1 MDEEGTTTK
10 TGKIVRTA
18 PGGTN
23 TEVGSMNDKVV
34 FGYLRDEDDD
44 KIYLFWN
51 LKELRN
57 VRVPHKY
64 YYKLE
69 PVKISDKSKSKSDT
83 IEIAVLYKQKT
94 T

>member
-1 MDEEGTTTK
+1 MAEEGTTTK

-23 TEVGSMNDKVV
+23 IEVRAMNDEVV

-51 LKELRN
+51 LNELRN
-57 VRVPHKY
+57 VKVPHKY

-69 PVKISDKSKSKSDT
+69 PVKISDKSKSDT
-83 IEIAVLYKQKT
+83 IKVAVLQRKRT